1 MQTQICKFSLL
12 LAVFLFVMGLQAQP
26 FVDVEIKVNTTY
38 TSETINGVA
47 QIIVDYPQNGD
58 YSFTNV
64 SDGFLLN
71 YEPDSGFLGHDTL
84 IVEYMDISGGGISYE
99 VFFFEVKPTLI
110 YLENDY
116 YTVDKN
122 DDYKSYNALDNDH
135 GTDEPFYNDQI
146 LQTTNGFSYLSNDSL
161 YFKPN
166 SNFEGIAT
174 LTYRACDSMDYCDKA
189 QIKFI
194 VVDPDNIA
202 SEDSLVL
209 YTPENTSI
217 RFILPD
223 TAFENTSGPDL
234 GVVENEYLGSVF
246 QYIPFQNENGTDEI
260 TMNNGNLSRTIIIHI
275 IDVPTPNQRVVDD
288 YVYTHKNSSIEFN
301 VLENDFISTG
311 RVNSFTSPSHGD
323 VVKLSDGEF
332 KFTPDTDFEG
342 LTEFSYTTC
351 IFGANCETG
360 RVKIFVGN
368 LNPDNRSNYNLI
380 TPKNRD
386 LVINYDVPI
395 ANFMFEI
402 AQDCSYGELEIYP
415 GLDTLN
421 IGCEEVIGHN
431 LVTYSPDSNF
441 VGEDEFDLEYC
452 VNNGADCEIVKVKVD
467 VIDQD
472 LDSVCICA
480 DDCVWPGD
488 IDHDGKV
495 DMIDLLSLGWHIGIG
510 GEERPYAQPEEWFG
524 QYAPNWEDQQINRN
538 NLKHADVNG
547 DGFVGVD
554 DTIGIDN
561 FYQNVHTIL
570 NDPIK
575 EPRVYPIMLE
585 IDSPQ
590 DPEPGDY
597 VLLNVLAGTENDP
610 AYDLHGLQLNFDFH
624 PDIVDTST
632 IEMFFS
638 PSSWLV
644 ANDANLNLVKHSGRS
659 IDGAISRIDSRG
671 RAGFGLV
678 AQIGFVIEDDLDGI
692 RALGNNVTFDVGT
705 SETTVMLGDGSLLN
719 LSNVSI
725 PLQIKMYSEQEKSLN
740 RDDLLVYPNPTT
752 DLVNVRSNGGSFD
765 AYELINMHGL
775 VVSERN
781 MSNPVNYSQLQL
793 SGLHS
798 GLYVLRVKSKNGS
811 WVSKKIQIV
820 E

>member
-1 MQTQICKFSLL
+1 
-12 LAVFLFVMGLQAQP
+12 MGLQAQP
-26 FVDVEIKVNTTY
+26 FVDVEMKVNTSY
-38 TSETINGVA
+38 SSDPINGVA
-47 QIIVDYPQNGD
+47 QIIIDYPQNGD

-71 YEPDSGFLGHDTL
+71 YEPDSGFVGHDTL
-84 IVEYMDISGGGISYE
+84 IVEYMDISGGDISYE

-110 YLENDY
+110 YLEDDY
-116 YTVDKN
+116 YIVDKN
-122 DDYKSYNALDNDH
+122 DDYRSYNVLDNDN

-166 SNFEGIAT
+166 SNFEGIST

-194 VVDPDNIA
+194 VVDPDNIS

-234 GVVENEYLGSVF
+234 GVVQNEYLGSVF
-246 QYIPFQNENGTDEI
+246 LYSPFQNEDGTDEI
-260 TMNNGNLSRTIIIHI
+260 TMDNGDISRTVIIHI
-275 IDVPTPNQRVVDD
+275 IDVPTVNQRVVDD
-288 YVYTHKNSSIEFN
+288 YVYTHKNKAVEFD
-301 VLENDFISTG
+301 VLDNDFISSG
-311 RVNSFTSPSHGD
+311 RVSSFTSPLNGD
-323 VVKLSDGEF
+323 VVKLGNGEF
-332 KFTPDTDFEG
+332 KFTPDTNFEG

-351 IFGANCETG
+351 LFGANCETG

-368 LNPDNRSNYNLI
+368 LNPDNRSNYDLI

-402 AQDCSYGELEIYP
+402 AQDCSNGELEIYP
-415 GLDTLN
+415 GLDTLT
-421 IGCEEVIGHN
+421 IGCEDVIGHN
-431 LVTYSPDSNF
+431 LVVYSPDSNF
-441 VGEDEFDLEYC
+441 IGEDEFDLEYC
-452 VNNGADCEIVKVKVD
+452 VNGGADCEIVKVKVD

-488 IDHDGKV
+488 INHDGKV
-495 DMIDLLSLGWHIGIG
+495 DMIDLLSLGWHIGID

-524 QYAPNWEDQQINRN
+524 QYAPNWEDEQLNRN

-547 DGFVGVD
+547 DGFVGID
-554 DTIGIDN
+554 DMVGVDN

-610 AYDLHGLQLNFDFH
+610 AYNLHGLQLNFDFH
-624 PDIVDTST
+624 PDIVDTSS

-644 ANDANLNLVKHSGRS
+644 SNDANINMVKHSGRS

-671 RAGFGLV
+671 RAGFGIV
-678 AQIGFVIEDDLDGI
+678 AQIGFIVEDDLDGI
-692 RALGNNVTFDVGT
+692 RALENYVTFDIGT
-705 SETTVMLGDGSLLN
+705 SETTVMLGDGSMLN

-725 PLQIKMYSEQEKSLN
+725 PLQIKMYDEQEKSLKPN
-740 RDDLLVYPNPTT
+740 DLLVYPNPSS
-752 DLVNVRSNGGSFD
+752 DFINVRSNGLSFE
-765 AYELINMHGL
+765 AYELINMHGI
-775 VVSERN
+775 VVRERN
-781 MSNPVNYSQLQL
+781 TSNPINYSQLHL
-793 SGLHS
+793 SGLNP
-798 GLYVLRVKSKNGS
+798 GLYVLRVKSENGV
-811 WVSKKIQIV
+811 WTSKKIQIV
-820 E
+820 D